1 VTRRPIGQALPRVER
16 AVEGFQADL
25 RRNLACVG
33 ATYAA
38 LAEDATEED
47 YDRAAEL
54 CPADPAYTDELR

>member
-1 VTRRPIGQALPRVER
+1 VKRAL
-16 AVEGFQADL
+16 EGFQADL

-38 LAEDATEED
+38 LAEDATEEH